1 MTSTRR
7 AALESAAPARPY
19 NPADALV
26 AQGAAGLGCSRF
38 ARHYSGNL
46 GPPHPRSRARTPA
59 TVLIP
64 CPRGTEMFQ
73 FPRCP
78 PRGLCI
84 QPAVS
89 WLAPGGVA
97 PFGSDRLIARLQLP
111 GHVSPLSA
119 SFFGPWPLLQASTP
133 HPAPLGS
140 HKSVTP
146 RPVFQATRMLYDAIL
161 LARFG
166 KIEVH
171 HTMRLSRCYQLQP

>member
-1 MTSTRR
+1 M
-7 AALESAAPARPY
+7 RPY

-26 AQGAAGLGCSRF
+26 APRAAGLGCSRF

-46 GPPHPRSRARTPA
+46 
-59 TVLIP
+59 VLIP
-64 CPRGTEMFQ
+64 RPRGTEMFQ

-84 QPAVS
+84 QPAVPR
-89 WLAPGGVA
+89 LAPGWVA

-111 GHVSPLSA
+111 DHVSPLSA
-119 SFFGPWPLLQASTP
+119 SFFGPWPLFR
-133 HPAPLGS
+133 HPPRTLLRLAS

-146 RPVFQATRMLYDAIL
+146 RPVFQATNMLYDAIL

-171 HTMRLSRCYQLQP
+171 HTMRLSRCYQPQP